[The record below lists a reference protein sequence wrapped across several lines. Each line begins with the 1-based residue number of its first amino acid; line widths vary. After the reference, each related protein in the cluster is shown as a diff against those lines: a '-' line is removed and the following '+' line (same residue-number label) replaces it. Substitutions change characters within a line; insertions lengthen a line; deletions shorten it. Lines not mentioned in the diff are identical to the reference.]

1 LLAFAPTV
9 ELMRRAKA
17 AGMQVILVSD
27 TYLDAAQLRRLIER
41 AAGPEVIAMVNRI
54 FVSSAYGKN
63 KGQGLYQ
70 DVLRKLSVRP
80 YEILHIGDNKHADV
94 GASPLRRQ
102 HTAPQTV
109 RQRAGTAI
117 AAGSGQFEHDPPL
130 SGALTAAQPHR
141 ATLACTL
148 PQENDPAARLGMSV
162 LGPVLTGFDM
172 WLEEEARKLQA
183 QHEGRVHWLF
193 LMRDGFMPMQVHLAR
208 NPDDDAHA
216 IECSRF
222 TAIASSFAQERD
234 ITRYLETTLGTDPVA
249 LARHFSI
256 PEADIARI
264 CPGEIPRPTASPVER
279 DAQGHAQACD
289 RGGITRLC
297 AAAGS
302 AYPQAC
308 APEPG
313 DVLML
318 VDVGYTGTVQNRVD
332 AILAEAMDVH
342 VAALSGAARNLSF
355 RAGQGRFP
363 RWNAL

>member
-1 LLAFAPTV
+1 
-9 ELMRRAKA
+9 
-17 AGMQVILVSD
+17 
-27 TYLDAAQLRRLIER
+27 
-41 AAGPEVIAMVNRI
+41 
-54 FVSSAYGKN
+54 
-63 KGQGLYQ
+63 
-70 DVLRKLSVRP
+70 
-80 YEILHIGDNKHADV
+80 
-94 GASPLRRQ
+94 
-102 HTAPQTV
+102 
-109 RQRAGTAI
+109 
-117 AAGSGQFEHDPPL
+117 
-130 SGALTAAQPHR
+130 
-141 ATLACTL
+141 
-148 PQENDPAARLGMSV
+148 MSV

-342 VAALSGAARNLSF
+342 VAGAIWCCAKPIIPGWTRPVSSMERIMTTGRWMRYAPTHRCWTASAPPTWVRSRITPN
-355 RAGQGRFP
+355 RAIRSAVPTPCRPNRP
-363 RWNAL
+363 RHSPASSRAS